1 VINYVLGDATR
12 PQGEGPKFI
21 IHCCNNFGLWGAGFV
36 LALSRRWSAPEY
48 GYRDWGGPYKL
59 GQVQLVKVE
68 DDLHVL
74 NMIGQ
79 SGVRTQSGGPPIRYE
94 AIRKCLKQVALMAK
108 SEDFPCFGTPASIHA
123 PRFGA
128 GLAGG
133 EWDRIAKIIQEELVD
148 KGLSVTIY
156 DFAG

>member
-1 VINYVLGDATR
+1 MINYIEGDATR
-12 PQGEGPKFI
+12 PVGKGPKFI
-21 IHCCNNFGLWGAGFV
+21 IHCCNNIGVWGAGFV
-36 LALSRRWSAPEY
+36 MALSRRWPGIERAY
-48 GYRDWGGPYKL
+48 CDWGGPYKL

-68 DDLHVL
+68 EDLYVL

-79 SGVRTQSGGPPIRYE
+79 SGVRTKSGAPPIRYE
-94 AIRKCLKQVALMAK
+94 AIRECLKQVAGWAE
-108 SEDFPCFGTPASIHA
+108 SEDFPCFGETCSIHA

-133 EWDRIAKIIQEELVD
+133 EWDRIEKIIQEELVD

-156 DFAG
+156 DFVG